1 MSSKVVVSREAL
13 SRLVRLVDE
22 EVRRLESELAVIEE
36 ELRMFEEKYG
46 VRSDVFLEMLRGERA
61 WSLPE
66 GSEPDVVEWEAL
78 LEQKKRIME
87 KLKELDRL
95 WRQLRDY
102 NKY

>member
-1 MSSKVVVSREAL
+1 MSSKAVVPRDAL
-13 SRLVRLVDE
+13 NRLVKLVDE
-22 EVRRLESELAVIEE
+22 EVRRLEGELAVIED
-36 ELRMFEEKYG
+36 ELRMLEEKYG

-61 WSLPE
+61 WTLPE

-78 LEQKKRIME
+78 LEQRKRIMK